1 MRPVSLLLSGKAK
14 ARFDAFSDGVFA
26 IVITLLVLELHVP
39 SGKENLASVL
49 GQEWPRYLGYF
60 VSFAFIGGIWMAHS
74 TVSHFIKAVDAAL
87 MRLNLTLLLCVSLLP
102 FTTGI
107 LATHLFASFLPIDPV
122 TEPQPGLGS
131 ERLAVV
137 LFGVNLTLAALM
149 MFLVIRHIDQTDE
162 LAADDV
168 LEEQLKGFA
177 RGRRTAVIL
186 QALATVVGVF
196 VPLVAV
202 VVYLGLSVFFF
213 VDPLWIE
220 RVRRRVRVRTL

>member
-1 MRPVSLLLSGKAK
+1 MSPVSLLQSDKAK

-39 SGKENLASVL
+39 SGRQHLASSL
-49 GQEWPRYLGYF
+49 GEEWPRYLGYF
-60 VSFAFIGGIWMAHS
+60 VSFAFIGGVWVAHS
-74 TVSHFIKAVDAAL
+74 TVSHFIKAVDATL
-87 MRLNLTLLLCVSLLP
+87 MRLNLVLLLFVSLLP

-107 LATHLFASFLPIDPV
+107 LATHLFASVLPIDRV
-122 TEPQPGLGS
+122 TEPVPGFGP

-137 LFGVNLTLAALM
+137 VFGVNLTLAALM
-149 MFLVIRHIDQTDE
+149 MFLVIRHVDRTDE

-168 LEEQLKGFA
+168 VEKELQGFA
-177 RGRRTAVIL
+177 RGRLVAVVL
-186 QALATVVGVF
+186 QAIATVVGVF
-196 VPLVAV
+196 EPVVAV

-220 RVRRRVRVRTL
+220 RLRVRVRGKA